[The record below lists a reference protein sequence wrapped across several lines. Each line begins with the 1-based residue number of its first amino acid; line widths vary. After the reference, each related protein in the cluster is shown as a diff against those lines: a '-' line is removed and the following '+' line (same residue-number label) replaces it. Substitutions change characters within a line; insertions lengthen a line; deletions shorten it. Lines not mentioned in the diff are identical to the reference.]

1 MSGEPDRVVD
11 VVVVGAGAAGLYAA
25 RDLKRAGKRILVLE
39 ARDRVGGRTLS
50 ETLPNGATVD
60 LGGQWV
66 GPSQKR
72 VQKLIQEYG
81 LPIFPTFREGKSVL
95 CLGGERTTYEGLLPP
110 PTLEVGEELRGAFAL
125 IDEIG
130 SRLSTEAPWETPDAA
145 ELDGKSF
152 FSWTRETVRSDFA
165 RSALDGLAITLFSS
179 DPRELSFLHV
189 AVYIASAGGFD
200 PITATA
206 GGAQDS
212 RFAQGF
218 QSVSK
223 ALAGELEQELLLE
236 SPVSRIAQDAEGVTI
251 ASEKTTVRA
260 ARAIVAL
267 PPALAG
273 RLDYSPP
280 LPAMRDQ
287 LTQRMPMGTAIKL
300 LVIYDRPFWRDEG
313 LSGFAFSD
321 LPVGLTYDN
330 SPADASSGAIVGF
343 IEGRPARDWGAKSR
357 QAREAEAL
365 RSLELYFGPRARR
378 HLGYLEKYWADD
390 PWSRGCY
397 AGIMP
402 PGGWT
407 GFGRALRTPVGRIH
421 WAGTETATE
430 WMGYVEGALQS
441 GERAAAEVIRAD

>member
-1 MSGEPDRVVD
+1 MSAQPDHVVD
-11 VVVVGAGAAGLYAA
+11 VVVAGAGAAGLSAA
-25 RDLKRAGKRILVLE
+25 CELKRAGKRVLVLE

-50 ETLPNGATVD
+50 ETLPNGASVD

-72 VQKLIQEYG
+72 VHRLIEEYG
-81 LPIFPTFREGKSVL
+81 LSIFPTFRNGNSVL
-95 CLGGERTTYEGLLPP
+95 CMNGQRVVYDGALPP
-110 PTLEVGEELRGAFAL
+110 PTPEDGAELVRAFRL

-130 SRLSTEAPWETPDAA
+130 STIPIEAPWAAPNAA
-145 ELDGKSF
+145 ELDSKSLS
-152 FSWTRETVRSDFA
+152 SWARETLQGDFA
-165 RSALDGLAITLFSS
+165 RNAIDALAITLFSS
-179 DPRELSFLHV
+179 EARELSFLHFV
-189 AVYIASAGGFD
+189 TYIASAGGFE

-212 RFAQGF
+212 RFAEGF
-218 QSVSK
+218 QSLSK
-223 ALAGELEQELLLE
+223 ALARELAAELVLS
-236 SPVSRIAQDAEGVTI
+236 SPVTRISHDAEGVTVF
-251 ASEKTTVRA
+251 SEKATVRA

-267 PPALAG
+267 PPLLAG
-273 RLDYSPP
+273 RLVYDPP
-280 LPAMRDQ
+280 MPAARDQ
-287 LTQRMPMGTAIKL
+287 LTQRMPMGTAIKFIVL
-300 LVIYDRPFWRDEG
+300 YERPFWRDDG

-330 SPADASSGAIVGF
+330 SPPDGSSGAIVGF
-343 IEGRPARDWGAKSR
+343 IEGQPARVWGEKSPE
-357 QAREAEAL
+357 QREAEAL
-365 RSLELYFGPRARR
+365 RSLELYFGAQARR
-378 HLGYLEKYWADD
+378 HGGYLEKYWADD

-407 GFGRALRTPVGRIH
+407 GFGAALREPVARIH

-441 GERAAAEVIRAD
+441 GERAAREILQAG